1 MLKLIV
7 FGSFAL
13 AFYVITII
21 AYYFNN
27 NFLIKENDFR
37 KFIVGPFVIFL
48 VMGLLRS
55 KLIGINEDL
64 ERAVLFDGILLSL
77 MFICYY
83 GFTKIISNKI
93 LSIDNVMMD
102 NQISYDS
109 DIIAK

>member
-1 MLKLIV
+1 MLKLVV
-7 FGSFAL
+7 FGGFAL
-13 AFYVITII
+13 TFYAITII
-21 AYYFNN
+21 AYYFNK